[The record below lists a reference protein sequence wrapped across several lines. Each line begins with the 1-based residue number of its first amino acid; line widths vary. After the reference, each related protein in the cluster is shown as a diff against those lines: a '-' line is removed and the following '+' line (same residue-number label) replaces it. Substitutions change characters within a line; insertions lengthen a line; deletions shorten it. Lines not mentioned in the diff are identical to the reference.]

1 MTTLAAVLD
10 AEIAAHGPLTVA
22 QYMAA
27 ALGHPRHGYY
37 MSGDPFGRQGD
48 FITAPEVSQLF
59 GELIGLWCVV
69 GWRQIGQPSPV
80 QLVELGPG
88 RGTLMA
94 DAMRAIAIAP
104 DCRAAL
110 DVHMVET
117 SPSLRA
123 AQRETLD
130 GVAVAW
136 HDQLASAPEA
146 PLLLVANELFD
157 ALPIHQFVR
166 TVGGWR
172 ERLVDVDRA
181 SGGFR
186 FVLAT
191 GPTPALALVP
201 DDIEAPPGA
210 VAEVSPACVSLA
222 HEIARRV
229 VSFGGLALV
238 VDYASEQG
246 PLGDTLQAV
255 RRHSRHEVLDDPGSA
270 DLSARVD
277 FATLMRVAREAG
289 ASTFGP
295 VNQGDFLLAL
305 GIEAR
310 AEALAKNAADAQRDD
325 IAGAVHRLVDPGEM
339 GALFKVI
346 AIGSADAPVPAGFEG
361 AAS

>member
-1 MTTLAAVLD
+1 MTKLGAVLA
-10 AEIAAHGPLTVA
+10 AEIAACGPLTVA

-37 MSGDPFGRQGD
+37 MSGDPFGRAGD

-94 DAMRAIAIAP
+94 DALRAISAAP

-110 DVHMVET
+110 DIHMVET
-117 SPSLRA
+117 SPSLRD
-123 AQRETLD
+123 AQRRALD

-146 PLLLVANELFD
+146 PLLLITNELFD

-181 SGGFR
+181 NGGLR

-201 DDIEAPPGA
+201 DDIEAPPGT

-229 VSFGGLALV
+229 VSFGGFALI

-255 RRHSRHEVLDDPGSA
+255 RRHGRHEVLDDPGSA

-277 FATLMRVAREAG
+277 FPTLIRVAREAG

-310 AEALAKNAADAQRDD
+310 AEALAKNARDAQRDD

-361 AAS
+361 ASS